1 MYRLADTTD
10 HLTAGA
16 AVLQAQLDLLTAP
29 DELYAQFTE
38 HGRRLIN
45 QAVFDQILI
54 DAIPDP
60 TDPAWQQ
67 INATDQT
74 WHPDVQDLITL
85 ADAQHNAPSGY
96 KSGPNAGRPA
106 DDGGPS
112 AGSPT
117 CIEQARGFN
126 KPAMVE
132 LRGFEPLTPS
142 MPYRSA
148 QVRRRSAGFAERR
161 WVRMTRPRGVRP
173 AVYDSP
179 GACHAVQRCSP
190 IPRRCWVSR
199 ARSAAALAPAA
210 GGARPQTSNR
220 APASGLR
227 CLRRRASTRGRRCA
241 ASGGRALPRLR
252 PPRPGAAGGS

>member
-96 KSGPNAGRPA
+96 SRAQKRGRPA

-117 CIEQARGFN
+117 CIEQA
-126 KPAMVE
+126 E
-132 LRGFEPLTPS
+132 GFE
-142 MPYRSA
+142 
-148 QVRRRSAGFAERR
+148 
-161 WVRMTRPRGVRP
+161 
-173 AVYDSP
+173 
-179 GACHAVQRCSP
+179 
-190 IPRRCWVSR
+190 
-199 ARSAAALAPAA
+199 
-210 GGARPQTSNR
+210 
-220 APASGLR
+220 
-227 CLRRRASTRGRRCA
+227 
-241 ASGGRALPRLR
+241 
-252 PPRPGAAGGS
+252 